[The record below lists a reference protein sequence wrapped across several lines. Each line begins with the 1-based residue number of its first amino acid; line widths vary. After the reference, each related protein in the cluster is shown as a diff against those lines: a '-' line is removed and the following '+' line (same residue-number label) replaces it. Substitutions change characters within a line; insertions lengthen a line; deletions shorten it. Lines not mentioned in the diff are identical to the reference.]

1 MIDAN
6 TYYLNKYLDEQERT
20 ERAYESFL
28 DDIESYL
35 SVIEVAI
42 EEIFSIAKNYEYGDR
57 EYDFYEDAKEWIKDL
72 L

>member
-20 ERAYESFL
+20 ERAYESFI

-42 EEIFSIAKNYEYGDR
+42 EEILSISKSYEYGDR
-57 EYDFYEDAKEWIKDL
+57 EYDFYEDAKECIKDL
-72 L
+72 